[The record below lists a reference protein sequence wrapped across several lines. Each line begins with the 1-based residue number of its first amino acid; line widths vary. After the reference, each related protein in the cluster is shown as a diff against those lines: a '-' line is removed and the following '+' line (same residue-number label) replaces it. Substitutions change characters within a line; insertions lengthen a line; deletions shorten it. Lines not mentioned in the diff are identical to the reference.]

1 MNEIITAI
9 AQKLRTI
16 HQNIYFERAP
26 QGKKFPY
33 IVFRIENSNKRDR
46 LIEDF
51 VLSLNFW
58 DNDTDT
64 EVLDNIVDRA
74 NKALDYWLF
83 GNGEWKAM
91 LTKTSYQIIPDPN
104 PSIRRREVL
113 YRLRVYRL
121 I

>member
-9 AQKLRTI
+9 NQKIRTI
-16 HQNIYFERAP
+16 HPRVYFGKAP
-26 QGKKFPY
+26 QSKKFPY
-33 IVFRIENSNKRDR
+33 IVFNIVSSNKQDR

-64 EVLDNIVDRA
+64 EVLDNIVDRV
-74 NKALDYWLF
+74 NKVLDYWLF

-104 PSIRRREVL
+104 PNIRRREVL
-113 YRLRVYRL
+113 YRLRIYRV
-121 I
+121 